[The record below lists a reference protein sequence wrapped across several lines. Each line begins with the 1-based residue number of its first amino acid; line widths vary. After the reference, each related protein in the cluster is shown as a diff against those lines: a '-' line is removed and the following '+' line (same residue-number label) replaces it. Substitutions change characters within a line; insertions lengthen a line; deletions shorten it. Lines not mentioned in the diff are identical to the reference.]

1 MRARGTFAVV
11 VALAAVAATTGA
23 TLAAFSAKTG
33 SSGST
38 FATAASFSSCPNTTL
53 TGGYVTGF
61 ESGRRAF
68 SGQSL
73 AIFNPGTV
81 DTAIKRTGGYS
92 MKLAPAAST
101 VYAQWTNGGNT
112 TANAQVVR
120 FALHLDTLPTGN
132 VNQLFH
138 LNSSGGLALRYAAA
152 TQKLELALKS
162 TSAGTP
168 VVVSSDNAVQAG
180 RWYSIEVRLRVAS
193 PTHIADWRID
203 GSPQPSASVAGA
215 NASTN
220 TATFGSGPT
229 TTDTFSAHYDDV
241 VITADSS
248 AYPLGDGRVYA
259 LRPNG
264 MSTAAAAGVIKD
276 DDGTDVDASSW
287 QRLDEVPML
296 PTTDF
301 IQQTAVNLNAYA
313 EIQLDD
319 TAETCIRAAHGYYT
333 THSAAHQSNRTNH
346 VKISVFDGSRE
357 SILLNGKQLGTT
369 TSPRDGSATVAPAT
383 TWSKAAIDG
392 LVVRF
397 GYSENVDNEF
407 PKLDGVVVEY
417 EVPQ

>member
-11 VALAAVAATTGA
+11 AAVAAVAATTGA
-23 TLAAFSAKTG
+23 TLAAFSTTTG

-38 FATAASFSSCPNTTL
+38 FATAASFSNCPNTTL

-61 ESGRRAF
+61 ESGRRAATA
-68 SGQSL
+68 QSL

-81 DTAIKRTGGYS
+81 DSAIKRTGGYS
-92 MKLAPAAST
+92 MKLAPAGSAS
-101 VYAQWTNGGNT
+101 YAQWASAASAT
-112 TANAQVVR
+112 AQVVR
-120 FALHLDTLPTGN
+120 FALHLDALPTGN
-132 VNQLFH
+132 VAQLFH
-138 LNSSGGLALRYAAA
+138 LNSAGGLALRYAAA
-152 TQKLELALKS
+152 TQKLELALKG
-162 TSAGTP
+162 TTTGTP

-180 RWYSIEVRLRVAS
+180 RWYSIEVRLRVAA

-203 GSPQPSASVAGA
+203 GSPQPSVSVAGA
-215 NASTN
+215 NSVTH

-248 AYPLGDGRVYA
+248 AYPLGDGRVHA
-259 LRPNG
+259 LRPNSL
-264 MSTAAAAGVIKD
+264 STAAAAGVIKD
-276 DDGTDVDASSW
+276 DDGTNADATSW

-313 EIQLDD
+313 EIGLDD

-333 THSAAHQSNRTNH
+333 THSAAHANNRTNH
-346 VKISVFDGSRE
+346 VKISVFDGTRE
-357 SILLNGKQLGTT
+357 SVLLNGKQLGTT
-369 TSPRDGSATVAPAT
+369 TNSRDGSAAVTPAT
-383 TWSKAAIDG
+383 TWSKAALDG

-397 GYSENVDNEF
+397 GYSANIDHEF
-407 PKLDGVVVEY
+407 PKLDGVLVEY